1 MHIIYCQREPVW
13 GNHDAN
19 PETQIPHFLPREAE
33 KRSGLHTGRMI
44 QLNTNM
50 KPAGYVP
57 PKQSQLCIIIS
68 VSLKTPSN
76 LTLQS
81 LSLLLLVQKYKQLSK
96 FFVLDFSFFLF
107 FFFFYPFLSY
117 CAYVL
122 KYLLCGG
129 VVQELSTLHLG
140 RFFQFTAFWDKNLFL
155 RPANLQLLV
164 NDILVYRSEY
174 CQMGKENHERKKMIF
189 I

>member
-107 FFFFYPFLSY
+107 FFFFFFFLPFSI
-117 CAYVL
+117 
-122 KYLLCGG
+122 LLCLCFKISALWWCGIG
-129 VVQELSTLHLG
+129 IKHSTSRKIFPVYCLLGQEFIPQTCQSTV
-140 RFFQFTAFWDKNLFL
+140 ASK
-155 RPANLQLLV
+155 
-164 NDILVYRSEY
+164 
-174 CQMGKENHERKKMIF
+174 
-189 I
+189 